1 MRFDQKPNRL
11 KNKQYFGLTN
21 WKGALT
27 PHIHL
32 LRISPL
38 LAGKRYK
45 SFEMTFVTA
54 YPEKAVLEAAAL
66 QVGLEFPVDM
76 LGQGFALLGQLVN
89 QGGVVRFD
97 ELVE

>member
-1 MRFDQKPNRL
+1 
-11 KNKQYFGLTN
+11 
-21 WKGALT
+21 
-27 PHIHL
+27 
-32 LRISPL
+32 
-38 LAGKRYK
+38 
-45 SFEMTFVTA
+45 MTFVTA

-97 ELVE
+97 ELVEKCLLGLMSFVGNVAKALPALCQHAVSRKPMILSSSLWQL